1 MICEWMY
8 EGREIKCID
17 DMKLIEPKVF
27 GFVYLLT
34 LYNLQT
40 GKLAYRYIGKKNI
53 YSVLSKTATKTEINS
68 RAKSSFQRK
77 KMRNGLWKYYSTVI
91 KESNWKAYISS
102 NLFIKKNYGKYKI
115 EREILLFSTNDNDL
129 KYKEAK
135 EIICQGALETEH
147 FLNDGVSLRMF
158 GKKIID

>member
-1 MICEWMY
+1 MISEWKY
-8 EGREIKCID
+8 LNQEIKSID
-17 DMKLIEPKVF
+17 DMKINEPKVW
-27 GFVYLLT
+27 GFVYMLT
-34 LYNLQT
+34 LYNKQT

-53 YSVLSKTATKTEINS
+53 YSVTSKTATKTEM
-68 RAKSSFQRK
+68 ATMKKSEFKRT
-77 KMRNGLWKYYSTVI
+77 KMKNGTWKYYRTIV
-91 KESNWKAYISS
+91 KESNWKDYISS
-102 NLFIKKNYGKYKI
+102 NLFIKRNSGKYRI
-115 EREILLFSTNDNDL
+115 EREILLFSKNDNDL